1 MLRRFWLAI
10 TAVVLLA
17 LVVGGCAQP
26 ATPPSGTEGPEATA
40 PPEATQPPAATEPA
54 GEPKVITSMMW
65 QQFIDL
71 DPAFAVNSEQIA
83 LNLVYENLV
92 YMNRPGSAELLGP
105 GLATSWEPNE
115 DATEWTFHLREGVT
129 FQDGEPFNA
138 DAVKA
143 TMDHYRAAEGAGCSW
158 IWGAVEDVEV
168 VDEFTVKVKCSY
180 PAALDVIATSTFCG
194 AMISPAVTDQPKEW
208 FDAANGFGTG
218 PYMYESYDKGQRLIL
233 TRFDDY
239 WKGWQDNQFDKV
251 VFEIVEDMVQRMQMI
266 EAGEA
271 DILRDIPP
279 DKVTQLEAN
288 PNLKVYI
295 DPSYMHMQYLLN
307 TQKAPLNDPLVRQAL
322 AYSVPYD
329 EVVERGEGI
338 FTQSR
343 GAVPAAMWG
352 HCEDCFQY
360 TYDPEKAGELLDQ
373 AGWVDTDG
381 DGIRDK
387 DGQPLHLLLTYTSG
401 STAHAWPTELWVFPA
416 AEVGIELETQGM
428 TYSAMWEYGRQDPQ
442 TAQNI
447 TIQLWWPTYVT
458 PMDALFNMYHCADE
472 ILYNQSYYCNP
483 EFDEMIDEAD
493 RLTGTDREAAV
504 EMFQEAQKI
513 LVEDCP
519 AVWVMDV
526 LESFAMS
533 ADIEGFANNPAYPGV
548 VFIYDLTTTR

>member
-1 MLRRFWLAI
+1 VKKTWSMISLI
-10 TAVVLLA
+10 VLVA

-26 ATPPSGTEGPEATA
+26 ATPPSGTEGPEPTA

-54 GEPKVITSMMW
+54 AEPKVITSIMW

-71 DPAFAVNSEQIA
+71 DPAYSFSSEHPA
-83 LNLVYENLV
+83 LNLIYENLV
-92 YMNRPGSAELLGP
+92 YMNPPASDELLRP
-105 GLATSWEPNE
+105 GLATSWEANE

-143 TMDHYRAAEGAGCSW
+143 TFEHYWAAEGAGCSW
-158 IWGAVEDVEV
+158 IWGAVEEVEV
-168 VDEFTVKVKCSY
+168 VDDYTVKMKCSY
-180 PAALDVIATSTFCG
+180 PAALDIIATSTYCG
-194 AMISPAVTDQPKEW
+194 EIISPAVTGQPKEW
-208 FDAANGFGTG
+208 FDEANGFGTG

-239 WKGWQDNQFDKV
+239 WGGWQDNKFDKV
-251 VFEIVEDMVQRMQMI
+251 VFEIIEDTVQSLQTI
-266 EAGEA
+266 EMGEA
-271 DILRDIPP
+271 DIMRDIPP
-279 DKVTQLEAN
+279 DKVEQLRAN
-288 PNLKVYI
+288 ANLNVYI
-295 DPSYMHMQYLLN
+295 EASYMHMQFLLN
-307 TQKAPLNDPLVRQAL
+307 TQKAPLNDPLVREAL

-352 HCEDCFQY
+352 HCDDCFQY

-387 DGQPLHLLLTYTSG
+387 DGQPLHLLLNYMSG
-401 STAHAWPTELWVFPA
+401 STAHAWPTELWVYPA
-416 AEVGIELETQGM
+416 GEVGIELEAQGM
-428 TYSAMWEYGRQDPQ
+428 TYSAMWEYAKQDPQ
-442 TAQNI
+442 TAQDI
-447 TIQLWWPTYVT
+447 SIQLWWPTYVT
-458 PMDALFNMYHCADE
+458 PYDPLFSMFHCE
-472 ILYNQSYYCNP
+472 EETFYNLSYYCNP
-483 EFDEMIDEAD
+483 EFDEMIDEGNE
-493 RLTGTDREAAV
+493 LTGTDREAAE

-513 LVEDCP
+513 LIEDCP

-526 LESFAMS
+526 LESFAIS
-533 ADIEGFANNPAYPGV
+533 ADIEGFVNNPAYPGT